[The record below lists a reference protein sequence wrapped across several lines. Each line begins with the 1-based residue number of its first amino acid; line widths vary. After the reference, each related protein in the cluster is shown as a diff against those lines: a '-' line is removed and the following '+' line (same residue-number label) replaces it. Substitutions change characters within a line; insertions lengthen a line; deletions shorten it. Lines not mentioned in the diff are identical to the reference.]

1 MLVAAVA
8 AELGPL
14 PGEALGVGPI
24 RAACTLSRLLATRR
38 PSAVLLLGSC
48 GAYDPAHPLGVARVS
63 RRLGWAD
70 GAATA
75 GLAYVPAPPPVLEA
89 NLGLRAALGLDCADV
104 LTLASICADAAL
116 AGRLAATDGPW
127 ALEHMEAYGAA
138 LACAEAGV
146 PFAAVLGVANHVG
159 PGAHAQWLAHRGA
172 AEAAARAAIA
182 AFLAH
187 AGEAAGAADPV

>member
-14 PGEALGVGPI
+14 PGVALGVGPI
-24 RAACTLSRLLATRR
+24 RAACTLARLLAERR
-38 PSAVLLLGSC
+38 PSAVLLVGSC

-70 GAATA
+70 GAAAA
-75 GLAYVPAPPPVLEA
+75 GLAYVPAPPPALEA
-89 NLGLRAALGLDCADV
+89 DPGLRAALGIEAADV
-104 LTLASICADAAL
+104 LTLASICADVGLSARL
-116 AGRLAATDGPW
+116 AGGGGPW

-138 LACAEAGV
+138 LACADAGV

-159 PGAHAQWLAHRGA
+159 PGAHAQWLAHRGD
-172 AEAAARAAIA
+172 AEAAARAAVS

-187 AGEAAGAADPV
+187 AAAPAGAPTLV